1 MRPLDLAII
10 VIYLAAMPAIGVYV
24 GRKQKSAADYFV
36 GERSLPWPAVMLSVV
51 ATETST
57 LTVIST
63 PGLVFGNGFLFLQ
76 LAFGYIIGRTIA
88 AFVLL
93 PRYFQGRMVSA
104 YGYLGKR
111 FGSGLQG
118 TASLTF
124 VITRL
129 LAEGV
134 RLFAGAI
141 PIKVILAHY
150 NVHVDYWVIVVVLTA
165 LTLIYAYVGGIK
177 AVVWVDVIQLTLYLG
192 GAAVAAIVLL
202 GKLPGDWAG
211 QASADGKFML
221 VDFGKNLLT
230 SPYAFVTAILGGAAL
245 SMASH
250 GADQLIAQRLMATR
264 SLRDGQK
271 ALIGSGIL
279 VTVQFAL
286 FLLVGSM
293 LWVFYGRQSVAQL
306 GMQSPDDVFSRFIID
321 DLPVGVSGLLIAGVL
336 ASTMGALA
344 SALNALS
351 TSTVADLYQRFTKRP
366 PEDSK
371 LLQHGRMWTLIW
383 AVVFALFAS
392 LFSTTKNSVIELGLA
407 ITGYTY
413 GALLGAFLLGLLIKK
428 ARQVDAIIAFVT
440 TVVVMA
446 FVILGVKFSAA
457 SGSIIGIDFSK
468 AAGDKVA
475 LAYPWYTLL
484 GVVITLVV
492 GGLLS
497 LRHKTPDPLAAES
510 EKAPEP
516 EPEPV
521 VAK

>member
-10 VIYLAAMPAIGVYV
+10 VLYLAAMPAIGVFV
-24 GRKQKSAADYFV
+24 GRKQKSAADYFI

-76 LAFGYIIGRTIA
+76 LAFGYIIGRTIG

-93 PRYFQGRMVSA
+93 PRYFQGNLVSA
-104 YGYLGKR
+104 YAYLGKR
-111 FGSGLQG
+111 FGKGLQG

-141 PIKVILAHY
+141 PIKVILTHY
-150 NVHVDYWVIVVVLTA
+150 NLHLDYWMIVVALTA
-165 LTLIYAYVGGIK
+165 LTLIYAYIGGIK
-177 AVVWVDVIQLTLYLG
+177 AVVWVDVLQLSLYLG

-202 GKLPGDWAG
+202 DKLPGDWAG

-221 VDFGKNLLT
+221 VDFSKNLLT
-230 SPYAFVTAILGGAAL
+230 SPYAFLTAILGGAAL

-250 GADQLIAQRLMATR
+250 GADQLIAQRLMATK

-279 VTVQFAL
+279 VTVQFSL

-293 LWVFYGRQSVAQL
+293 LWVFNGRKSVAQL

-351 TSTVADLYQRFTKRP
+351 TSTVADLYQRFTKRA
-366 PEDSK
+366 PEDSR
-371 LLQHGRMWTLIW
+371 LLKHGRMWTLIW

-428 ARQVDAIIAFVT
+428 ARQVDAIIAFVV

-446 FVILGVKFSAA
+446 FVILGVKFSAKA
-457 SGSIIGIDFSK
+457 GTIVGIDFSR
-468 AAGDKVA
+468 AAGDRVA

-484 GVVITLVV
+484 GVVITLIV

-497 LRHKTPDPLAAES
+497 VRHTTPDPLAAES

-516 EPEPV
+516 LTE
-521 VAK
+521 AA

>member
-10 VIYLAAMPAIGVYV
+10 VIYLAAMPAIGVLV
-24 GRKQKSAADYFV
+24 GRKQRSAADYFV

-76 LAFGYIIGRTIA
+76 LALGYIIGRTIA

-93 PRYFQGRMVSA
+93 PRYFQGNLVSA
-104 YGYLGKR
+104 YAYLGKR
-111 FGSGLQG
+111 FGPGLQG
-118 TASLTF
+118 TASITF

-150 NVHVDYWVIVVVLTA
+150 HLHIDYWAIVVVLTA
-165 LTLIYAYVGGIK
+165 LTLIYAYIGGIR
-177 AVVWVDVIQLTLYLG
+177 AVVWVDVIQLSVYLG

-202 GKLPGDWAG
+202 NKLPGDWAS
-211 QASADGKFML
+211 QASADGKFIV
-221 VDFGKNLLT
+221 VDFAKNLLT
-230 SPYAFVTAILGGAAL
+230 SPYAFVTAVLGGAAL

-271 ALIGSGIL
+271 ALIGSGVV

-293 LWVFYGRQSVAQL
+293 LWVFNGRKSVTAL
-306 GMQSPDDVFSRFIID
+306 GLQSPDDVFSRFIID

-351 TSTVADLYQRFTKRP
+351 TSTVADLYQRFTKRA
-366 PEDSK
+366 PEDSR

-428 ARQVDAIIAFVT
+428 ARQADAIVAFVA

-446 FVILGVKFSAA
+446 FVILGVKLSAKT
-457 SGSIIGIDFSK
+457 GSIIGIDFSK
-468 AAGDKVA
+468 AAGDRVA

-497 LRHKTPDPLAAES
+497 LRHSTPDPLAVES
-510 EKAPEP
+510 QKQ
-516 EPEPV
+516 PEPV
-521 VAK
+521 PDAA